1 MLKAA
6 SLFTDGAVL
15 CRRKE
20 IRVFGEA
27 DSGAAVTVTLRDC
40 CGNLLA
46 RNVCTAGNGR
56 FTALLRPQEAM
67 TGCTL
72 SISAGDEC
80 FTASDIAVGDVYLA
94 GGQSNMELELQN
106 ALGGRVAIREH
117 DDPMLRYYYVNKY
130 ALVSDEQR
138 AAADHARW
146 TAIVPG
152 AGGNLS
158 AVAYFFAAKLRRLH
172 PDVPVGIINCN
183 WGGTSVTCWM
193 PEKTLRQ
200 TAEGA
205 RYLDEYARN
214 GGNKTMAQFL
224 AEEKAWQDEI
234 AAWTERT
241 EAYRAAH
248 PDAETEEVDEAC
260 GLYPWHPPVGPGSP
274 FRPGGLH
281 DTMTATVIP
290 AALTGLL
297 FYQGEQDAGY
307 TGHYDLLLAQLVA
320 FWRGQFMDDRLPFLN
335 VQLPMWTEFKPLGP
349 THWQEIRMAQAK
361 ARDFIR
367 DSGMICMLDC
377 GERGNIHPVDKKT
390 PGERLAELAL
400 DVVYGEK
407 AELCPRAAGK
417 YADDDRL
424 TVLLTAPVRAEAEDL
439 LLEIAGE
446 DGRFVKAEAEIRED
460 RLILHAGSIARPVHA
475 RYAWVEYAEAP
486 LFGLNGQPLEPF
498 LL

>member
-6 SLFTDGAVL
+6 SLFTNGAVL

-27 DSGAAVTVTLRDC
+27 DSGSAVTVTLTDRR
-40 CGNLLA
+40 GNLLA
-46 RNVCTAGNGR
+46 ENECIAADRR
-56 FTALLRPQEAM
+56 FTALLKPQEAM

-72 SISAGDEC
+72 NISRGDEC
-80 FTASDIAVGDVYLA
+80 FTASDIAIGDVYLA

-106 ALGGRVAIREH
+106 AEGGVEVIREH

-130 ALVSDEQR
+130 AFVSDEQR
-138 AAADHARW
+138 AAADNVRW
-146 TAIVPG
+146 EAATPG
-152 AGGNLS
+152 NCKNLS

-193 PEKTLRQ
+193 PEETLRQ

-214 GGNKTMAQFL
+214 GGNKPIEQFL

-234 AAWTERT
+234 RVWTERT
-241 EAYRAAH
+241 ETYRAAH
-248 PDAETEEVDEAC
+248 PDAKTEEVDEAC

-274 FRPGGLH
+274 FRPAGLH
-281 DTMTATVIP
+281 ETMTATVVP
-290 AALTGLL
+290 ATLTGLL
-297 FYQGEQDAGY
+297 FYQGEQDAGC
-307 TGHYDLLLAQLVA
+307 TEHYDLLLEQLAA
-320 FWRGQFMDDRLPFLN
+320 FWRAQFMDDRLPFLF
-335 VQLPMWTEFKPLGP
+335 VQLPMWIEFKPLWP
-349 THWQEIRMAQAK
+349 THWQEIRLAQAK

-367 DSGMICMLDC
+367 NSGMICMLDC

-407 AELCPRAAGK
+407 AELCPRAKGK
-417 YADDDRL
+417 YTDGNRL
-424 TVLLTAPVRAEAEDL
+424 TVILNAPVRAEREEL

-446 DGRFVKAEAEIRED
+446 DGAFVKADAEINGN
-460 RLILHAGSIARPVHA
+460 LLSLHADGVEYPVHA
-475 RYAWVEYAEAP
+475 RYAWVEYAAAP